1 MFRKGIFG
9 GAGQGG
15 AEAAIHPATTTV
27 TLEMLPSG
35 PPVATSR
42 LDVQAKVT
50 GTDAGKVLEI
60 ANAAKAACSIF
71 SLLNAK
77 VTMDAKVE

>member
-1 MFRKGIFG
+1 
-9 GAGQGG
+9 
-15 AEAAIHPATTTV
+15 
-27 TLEMLPSG
+27 MLPSE

-50 GTDAGKVLEI
+50 VTDAGKVLEI
-60 ANAAKAACSIF
+60 ANVAKAACSIF